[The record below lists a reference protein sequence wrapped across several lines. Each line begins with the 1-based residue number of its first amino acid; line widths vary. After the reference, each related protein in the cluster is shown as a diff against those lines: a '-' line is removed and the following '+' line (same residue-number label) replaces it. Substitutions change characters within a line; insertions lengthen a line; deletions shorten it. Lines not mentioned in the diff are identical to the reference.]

1 MEAKSYQQ
9 MRKEFNEAYHKA
21 IVPKV
26 QKFEHERRKTR
37 IIATIVSTI
46 LAIVCTF
53 FVFLAF
59 ISSSESEAQKSNT
72 KLAALFGLGAWFSWY
87 NFKKSFENKIK
98 KNIMPIVCSC
108 FGNLKWSEGFYK
120 QGHSFKDSKVV
131 PAFSSETYDDIFTG
145 SYKNVSIDIVES
157 EFEAGSGKNRR
168 TVFKGVVVKLGMNKN
183 FNSHTVIKPDSALHL
198 SPDRKLERT
207 TLEDVVFEKKYDV
220 FTNDPVDARYL
231 ITTSFMDRLNNIKTV
246 FNADSIS
253 CSFYKDK
260 LIIALSTHKDLF
272 SLCSLIKPV
281 DDPKQFFT
289 MYEEI
294 VSIIKLIDHFKLDQK
309 IGL

>member
-59 ISSSESEAQKSNT
+59 VSNT
-72 KLAALFGLGAWFSWY
+72 ELDAKLYIITLALFCGSGVWFEWD
-87 NFKKSFENKIK
+87 NFKKEFENKIK

-108 FGNLKWSEGFYK
+108 FGNLRWSKGFYK
-120 QGHSFKDSKVV
+120 QGHIFKDSKVV
-131 PAFSSETYDDIFTG
+131 PAFSRETYDDIFKG
-145 SYKNVSIDIVES
+145 SYKNVSIDIVEC
-157 EFEAGSGKNRR
+157 EFKVVFDKDCS
-168 TVFKGVVVKLGMNKN
+168 TVFKGVVVNLGMNKN
-183 FNSHTVIKPDSALHL
+183 FNSHTVIKPDSVRHL
-198 SPDRKLERT
+198 SPDKNLEHT

-220 FTNDPVDARYL
+220 FTNDPVDARCL
-231 ITTSFMDRLNNIKTV
+231 ITTSFMDRLNNIKTA